1 MNLSPGSF
9 CGGCVP
15 LDKIDKV
22 VRNFKVVDAL
32 IGVSITSKNIM
43 GYFSCDTDA

>member
-1 MNLSPGSF
+1 MNLSPGSYAVLAF
-9 CGGCVP
+9 LFG
-15 LDKIDKV
+15 IDKV

-32 IGVSITSKNIM
+32 IGVSITPKNIM